1 MATKILS
8 GTLLDEKMYLSLTEI
23 SDACSSR
30 TEWVVELVEE
40 GILEP
45 AGTQRDAWR
54 FPGNSLTRAHIA
66 MRLQQDLLAMRLQQD
81 LHINLAGV
89 ALALDLLD
97 EIDML
102 KTRQA
107 NIEQ

>member
-66 MRLQQDLLAMRLQQD
+66 MRLQQDL
-81 LHINLAGV
+81 HINLAGV